1 MKKFFYPIAIFMLF
15 LSLMA
20 CGETTEEKLDGAV
33 EKTETEQP
41 AEETQADEA
50 SENEND
56 MNQVI
61 VDNDN
66 VKATLVKIVKKEDSI
81 WGRSVEVVFDVQ
93 NKRQESIE
101 VQARSVSVDGRMVDE
116 TLLVMSQ
123 EVAPGKSATAKL
135 KIEELDGYEFPEFKE
150 NLEMTLHIFSWD
162 NMDYQENH
170 PVKVTF

>member
-1 MKKFFYPIAIFMLF
+1 MKKCFYPFAIFMLF
-15 LSLMA
+15 LSLTA

-66 VKATLVKIVKKEDSI
+66 VKVTLVKIVKKEDSI

-101 VQARSVSVDGRMVDE
+101 A
-116 TLLVMSQ
+116 
-123 EVAPGKSATAKL
+123 
-135 KIEELDGYEFPEFKE
+135 
-150 NLEMTLHIFSWD
+150 
-162 NMDYQENH
+162 
-170 PVKVTF
+170 